1 MPELVRPGKINIMDA
16 IGDPAPS
23 NRWGIAFSDLPTVA
37 IPASVGKPEA
47 DADDGK
53 SLVTL
58 YNEIDINMHAT
69 STGVPRR
76 TAGDPITIQIRGHE
90 FERPGSYNDEHT
102 FEMEFVE
109 TTNNNVA
116 RFLKGMR
123 DFMWNTSADNP
134 NHPGQQ
140 GGFRAASDY
149 DDYTFTCRI
158 ERMDNRDEPIWYYE
172 MHGCYYR
179 DHDPVGGQ
187 LGSDDEPIRPTFTLY
202 YDYFFDGALPRSSV
216 ASSGGQAGA

>member
-1 MPELVRPGKINIMDA
+1 MPELVRPGKTTIMGV

-23 NRWGIAFSDLPTVA
+23 NRWGIAFSDLPNVA
-37 IPASVGKPEA
+37 IPGFPGGASLA
-47 DADDGK
+47 
-53 SLVTL
+53 SLYARTP
-58 YNEIDINMHAT
+58 NINMYAT

-102 FEMEFVE
+102 FEMEFIE
-109 TTNNNVA
+109 TTDNNVA
-116 RFLKGMR
+116 TFLKGMR
-123 DFMWNTSADNP
+123 DFMWNTNAPNP
-134 NHPGQQ
+134 NHPNQF
-140 GGFRAASDY
+140 GGFRAANDY

-158 ERMDNRDEPIWYYE
+158 ERMNNSDTPIWFYE
-172 MHGCYYR
+172 MYGCYYR

-202 YDYFFDGALPRSSV
+202 YDWFEDGPIDQSSV
-216 ASSGGQAGA
+216 ASGGGQAGA